1 MKQSQLFT
9 KTRWEDPADETAK
22 NAKLLIRAGFI
33 HKELAGV
40 YDYLPLGLRVLRKIE
55 NIIRTEMNKIGAE
68 EVLLTSLQNP
78 DIWQKSDRWS
88 DSKVD
93 NWFKTKLASGSDLGL
108 ANTHEEPLTA
118 LLVHHLN
125 SHKDLPQYIYQF
137 QTKFRNE
144 LRAKSGIM
152 RTREFLMKDLYSFSK
167 TEAEFREF
175 YEKCAAAYINIFN
188 QVGLGEKTYRT
199 AASGGAFTQVLTD
212 EFQTLS
218 DSGEDII
225 YVDKVKKLAVN
236 KEVYNDE
243 TLKTL
248 GLNRQDLVEEKAIEV
263 GNIFPLGTRYSD
275 SLGLNFRDETG
286 ILHPVVMGSYGIG
299 LGRLLGTIVE
309 VLSDD
314 GGIVWPRAVAPFI
327 VHVVALGDKKEVLAE
342 ATKLYE
348 NLNKNNIE
356 VLLDDRSMSAGEKL
370 ADADLL
376 GMPLRVVVS
385 DKTIAAGTIEVKTRQ
400 TGEVKHLTEDELIKL
415 CQ

>member
-9 KTRWEDPADETAK
+9 KTRWEDPSDETAK

-55 NIIRTEMNKIGAE
+55 HIIRTEMNKIGAE
-68 EVLLTSLQNP
+68 EVLLSSLQNP

-88 DSKVD
+88 EDKVD
-93 NWFKTKLASGSDLGL
+93 NWFKTRLASGGEVGL

-175 YEKCAAAYINIFN
+175 YEKCATAYLNIFD
-188 QVGLGEKTYRT
+188 QVGLGEITYRT
-199 AASGGAFTQVLTD
+199 AASGGAFTKVLTD

-218 DSGEDII
+218 EAGEDVI
-225 YVDKVKKLAVN
+225 YVDKVKKIAVN
-236 KEVYNDE
+236 KEVYNDD
-243 TLKTL
+243 TLQVL
-248 GLNRQDLVEEKAIEV
+248 GLKRQDLVEEKAIEV
-263 GNIFPLGTRYSD
+263 GNIFPLGTKYSD
-275 SLGLNFRDETG
+275 SLGLNFRDEAG
-286 ILHPVVMGSYGIG
+286 LLHPVVMGSYGIG

-309 VLSDD
+309 VLADE
-314 GGIVWPRAVAPFI
+314 GGIVWPRTVAPFM
-327 VHVVALGDKKEVLAE
+327 VHIVALGSKEEVLQQ
-342 ATKLYE
+342 ATKLYQ
-348 NLNKNNIE
+348 NLNKHNIE
-356 VLLDDRSMSAGEKL
+356 VLFDDRNMSAGEKL

-376 GMPLRVVVS
+376 GMPLRVVIS
-385 DKTIAAGTIEVKTRQ
+385 DKTITAGILEVKTRQ
-400 TGEVKHLTEDELIKL
+400 TGKVQTLTEEELIKL